1 MMLFFML
8 FTIVCISIGFVLT
21 EYVDPRSTLWEFGSA
36 LTTFGFAAFT
46 VACLVLFA
54 EAVSG

>member
-8 FTIVCISIGFVLT
+8 FTIVCVSIGFVLT

-36 LTTFGFAAFT
+36 LTMFGFAAF
-46 VACLVLFA
+46 AISCPVLFA
-54 EAVSG
+54 EVMSG